1 MTTANAPPTKKRNEI
16 EIRYR
21 IAIRLWSR
29 VSSQDFHEKS
39 VLM

>member
-1 MTTANAPPTKKRNEI
+1 MTTAKEPPTKNRNEI

-29 VSSQDFHEKS
+29 VRSQDFHE
-39 VLM
+39 